1 MESSIV
7 VHWLKQ
13 LTEPD
18 TEKVKQATKQLQSLS
33 LTNDFLLQLFHI
45 LRSEQNEQI
54 RILASVLLR
63 RKLSK
68 SSTTISKDIHETLKH
83 LLLEQIQIETNQ
95 RIRKSLFELIGTIA
109 KQDLQH
115 EINEKIK
122 KKLKKQHKIE
132 ITGWKEYLHLCG
144 TLVQSTDLKQLELG
158 MYLFATLA
166 TYCGRFVLE
175 HWPHTF
181 NLIST
186 MLKTRPSIIVCEQA
200 LIILTNLVKVLQ
212 QKQYVQTIVD
222 LIPIANETIQYL
234 FVNLK
239 AENTTNLLDFYE
251 ALLDCE
257 VPNVIGTHL
266 QSIISTC
273 LQVALRDDNTILES
287 VRYNALSILAEICRQ
302 KKKTLLKHQT
312 ILPPIIQALLQI
324 ISSANIDTNNISDDG
339 NDDDNDEPVVVAG
352 ANHVLEAMSYHLSPE
367 KFVPLV
373 ISQIEPLLKSNVANE
388 RKAAYYVLSGI
399 IDGCCDYINNNY
411 LEPFMTALKIG
422 LQDVNS
428 DVSSAALLALGETC
442 AVLEGE
448 ISKYS
453 VEILPILME
462 LMVKSENMQNHNL
475 KVIRIYYA
483 VEELIGVLN
492 DEHKNSIHDV
502 LRVLFHV
509 HSSTTNTKVRELVL
523 AVYPAIAI
531 VMKDKFA
538 PYLDTVITQ
547 LSPNLS
553 QKPNTETLP
562 VFCTS
567 LHTLASLC
575 RAVGTDHCKT
585 ILLQALEFSLNLYS
599 EIDEPEFRSAIFALG
614 GAASRVLKNEFNTT
628 HISKIM
634 GYIFESLRSLD
645 WIEDAAATE
654 NRKLEWV
661 DEEEIDSTS
670 HIEVKADEEEEEEEE
685 GDNDDDELADE
696 GMTIEN
702 AHVEEK
708 AAAIEALGD
717 IVENCIV
724 AVWSYLKDIIEHIK
738 NMLEFPNLQCSQN
751 AVTAAGNLLISIHKM
766 TTQTQITNEK
776 QLVQDESDRL
786 LTDLIP
792 NLCTIINTSTS
803 RSLAQIA
810 LDTIKNILEEV
821 KLDMLK
827 HITLLEKI
835 AHCVQ
840 KVLAYKT
847 KCQQENDDEND
858 ENAGGDSREQDG
870 RDDAEYDAMLISTG
884 GDLLPILTSIACTG
898 KVQFFPGYLSSII
911 PKLQKRLRH
920 QASVSDR
927 SFVIGVLAET
937 VQNMN
942 ETLITPYLQSL
953 FTMFYQYLLDEDEE
967 VRTNACFGM
976 GVLCI
981 VANQQLLGQ
990 YETILNRLSQVLIK
1004 ETNLRMIDNI
1014 CSCLCRM
1021 IVVSPKHVPLEQVL
1035 PVLFQHL
1042 PIREDFAEAN
1052 SIFTCL
1058 NLLYEHYFTQI
1069 EPYLPKSIEMAA
1081 LLIDDE
1087 RVLPN
1092 AIPVIREFLRSIYI
1106 KHSVAFIQ
1114 VMQTLNEPLR
1124 ISITKHLQ
1132 IN

>member
-1 MESSIV
+1 MQSTTLI
-7 VHWLKQ
+7 HWLSQ

-18 TEKVKQATKQLQSLS
+18 TEKVKQATKQLQNLS
-33 LTNDFLLQLFHI
+33 LTNDFLLQLFHV
-45 LRSEQNEQI
+45 LRSEQNDQI

-63 RKLSK
+63 RKITK
-68 SSTTISKDIHETLKH
+68 SSATIPKDIHETLKH
-83 LLLEQIQIETNQ
+83 LLLEQIQIESNQ

-115 EINEKIK
+115 EVVEK
-122 KKLKKQHKIE
+122 KKKSSKKQNKNE
-132 ITGWKEYLHLCG
+132 VTGGWKEYLHLCG

-158 MYLFATLA
+158 MQLFATLA
-166 TYCGRFVLE
+166 TYCGKFVLE

-181 NLIST
+181 NLITT
-186 MLKTRPSIIVCEQA
+186 MLKTRPSTVVCEQA
-200 LIILTNLVKVLQ
+200 LIILTSLVKVLE
-212 QKQYVQTIVD
+212 QKQYVQTIAD
-222 LIPIANETIQYL
+222 LVPLANETIQHL

-257 VPNVIGTHL
+257 LPNVIGAHL

-273 LQVALRDDNTILES
+273 LQVALRNDESVLES
-287 VRYNALSILAEICRQ
+287 VRYNGLSILAEICRQ
-302 KKKTLLKHQT
+302 KKKVLLKNQA

-324 ISSANIDTNNISDDG
+324 ISLTSIDANSTT
-339 NDDDNDEPVVVAG
+339 DDDEDEPVVVAG

-373 ISQIEPLLKSNVANE
+373 IAQVEPMLQSSVANE

-411 LEPFMTALKIG
+411 LEPYMTALKMG
-422 LQDVNS
+422 LQDPSS

-453 VEILPILME
+453 VQILPILME
-462 LMVKSENMQNHNL
+462 LMIKPENMQNHNL

-483 VEELIGVLN
+483 VEEIIGVLN
-492 DEHKNSIHDV
+492 EEHQHSIPEV

-509 HSSTTNTKVRELVL
+509 HASTTNTKVRELVL
-523 AVYPAIAI
+523 AVYPAISI

-538 PYLDTVITQ
+538 PYLEPVITQ

-553 QKPNTETLP
+553 QKPNAESLP

-567 LHTLASLC
+567 LNTLASLC
-575 RAVGTDHCKT
+575 RAVGTDHCKA
-585 ILLQALEFSLNLYS
+585 ILIQALEFSLNLYG
-599 EIDEPEFRSAIFALG
+599 EIDEPEFRSAVFALG
-614 GAASRVLKNEFNTT
+614 GAASRVLKNDFNSV
-628 HISKIM
+628 HISKINAH
-634 GYIFESLRSLD
+634 IFESLRSLD
-645 WIEDAAATE
+645 WIEDLAATE
-654 NRKLEWV
+654 TRKLEWV
-661 DEEEIDSTS
+661 DEEEIDTTASGINDIAEAS
-670 HIEVKADEEEEEEEE
+670 GNEENDEDNS
-685 GDNDDDELADE
+685 DNDELEDER
-696 GMTIEN
+696 MTIEN

-717 IVENCIV
+717 IVENCMV
-724 AVWSYLKDIIEHIK
+724 TVWANLKDIVEHIK

-751 AVTAAGNLLISIHKM
+751 AATAAGNLLISIHKM

-776 QLVQDESDRL
+776 QLVQDECDRL
-786 LTDLIP
+786 LIDFIP
-792 NLCTIINTSTS
+792 TLCTIINTSSS
-803 RSLAQIA
+803 RSMAQIT
-810 LDTIKNILEEV
+810 LDVVKSILEEV

-827 HITLLEKI
+827 HVTLLEKI
-835 AHCVQ
+835 AYTIQ
-840 KVLAYKT
+840 KVLNYKT
-847 KCQQENDDEND
+847 KCQQEDDEDN
-858 ENAGGDSREQDG
+858 EESGDGREQDG
-870 RDDAEYDAMLISTG
+870 DDDAEYDAMLISTG

-898 KVQFFPGYLSSII
+898 KVAFLPGYLHSII

-942 ETLITPYLQSL
+942 DVLITPHLQSL
-953 FTMFYQYLLDEDEE
+953 FTMFYQYLLDDDDE

-976 GVLCI
+976 GILCAI
-981 VANQQLLGQ
+981 ANQQLVGQ
-990 YETILNRLSQVLIK
+990 YETILSRLSQVLIK
-1004 ETNLRMIDNI
+1004 ETNIRMIDNI

-1021 IVVSPKHVPLEQVL
+1021 IVVSPKHVPLGQVL
-1035 PVLFQHL
+1035 PVIFQHL
-1042 PIREDFAEAN
+1042 PLREDFAEAN
-1052 SIFTCL
+1052 SVFTCL
-1058 NLLYEHYFTQI
+1058 NLLYEQYFTEI
-1069 EPYLPKSIEMAA
+1069 EPYLPKCIEMAA
-1081 LLIDDE
+1081 SIIDDE
-1087 RVLPN
+1087 RVLPD
-1092 AIPVIREFLRSIYI
+1092 AVPIIRDFLRSIYT
-1106 KHSVAFIQ
+1106 KHSVAFVQ

-1124 ISITKHLQ
+1124 VIVTKHLQ
-1132 IN
+1132 TN

>member
-1 MESSIV
+1 IKTKDIMESSLLI
-7 VHWLKQ
+7 HWLNQ

-45 LRSEQNEQI
+45 FRSEQNEQI

-68 SSTTISKDIHETLKH
+68 SSSTISKDVHETLKH
-83 LLLEQIQIETNQ
+83 LLLEQIQIETSQ

-115 EINEKIK
+115 EIIEK
-122 KKLKKQHKIE
+122 KKKSKKQHKIE
-132 ITGWKEYLHLCG
+132 TTGWKEYLHLCG
-144 TLVQSTDLKQLELG
+144 TLVQSTDLKKLELG
-158 MYLFATLA
+158 MYLFATLS

-186 MLKTRPSIIVCEQA
+186 MLKTRPSTIVCEQA
-200 LIILTNLVKVLQ
+200 LIILTNLVKVFH

-222 LIPIANETIQYL
+222 LVPIANEAIQYL
-234 FVNLK
+234 FVNIT

-273 LQVALRDDNTILES
+273 LQIALRNDNTVLES

-302 KKKTLLKHQT
+302 KKKALLKHQP

-324 ISSANIDTNNISDDG
+324 ISSTSIDTNSIT
-339 NDDDNDEPVVVAG
+339 DDDDDEPVVVAG

-373 ISQIEPLLKSNVANE
+373 ISQVEPMLKSNVANE

-411 LEPFMTALKIG
+411 LEPYMTALKIG
-422 LQDVNS
+422 LQDASS

-462 LMVKSENMQNHNL
+462 LMVKPENMQDHNL

-492 DEHKNSIHDV
+492 DEHKGSIPDV

-509 HSSTTNTKVRELVL
+509 HASTTNTKVRELVL

-538 PYLDTVITQ
+538 PYLDPVITQ

-553 QKPNTETLP
+553 QKPNIETLP

-575 RAVGTDHCKT
+575 RAVGTDHCKA
-585 ILLQALEFSLNLYS
+585 ILLQALDFSLNLYN

-614 GAASRVLKNEFNTT
+614 GATSRVLKNEFSTA

-634 GYIFESLRSLD
+634 EYIFQSLRSLD

-661 DEEEIDSTS
+661 DEEDIDSTS
-670 HIEVKADEEEEEEEE
+670 NAIHDQHEVKVEEEEEDKDDE
-685 GDNDDDELADE
+685 DDDDDDDELADE
-696 GMTIEN
+696 GMTLEN
-702 AHVEEK
+702 AHIEEK
-708 AAAIEALGD
+708 AAATEALGD
-717 IVENCIV
+717 IVENC
-724 AVWSYLKDIIEHIK
+724 
-738 NMLEFPNLQCSQN
+738 M
-751 AVTAAGNLLISIHKM
+751 
-766 TTQTQITNEK
+766 
-776 QLVQDESDRL
+776 
-786 LTDLIP
+786 
-792 NLCTIINTSTS
+792 
-803 RSLAQIA
+803 
-810 LDTIKNILEEV
+810 
-821 KLDMLK
+821 
-827 HITLLEKI
+827 
-835 AHCVQ
+835 
-840 KVLAYKT
+840 
-847 KCQQENDDEND
+847 
-858 ENAGGDSREQDG
+858 
-870 RDDAEYDAMLISTG
+870 
-884 GDLLPILTSIACTG
+884 
-898 KVQFFPGYLSSII
+898 
-911 PKLQKRLRH
+911 
-920 QASVSDR
+920 
-927 SFVIGVLAET
+927 
-937 VQNMN
+937 
-942 ETLITPYLQSL
+942 
-953 FTMFYQYLLDEDEE
+953 
-967 VRTNACFGM
+967 
-976 GVLCI
+976 
-981 VANQQLLGQ
+981 
-990 YETILNRLSQVLIK
+990 
-1004 ETNLRMIDNI
+1004 
-1014 CSCLCRM
+1014 
-1021 IVVSPKHVPLEQVL
+1021 
-1035 PVLFQHL
+1035 
-1042 PIREDFAEAN
+1042 
-1052 SIFTCL
+1052 
-1058 NLLYEHYFTQI
+1058 
-1069 EPYLPKSIEMAA
+1069 
-1081 LLIDDE
+1081 
-1087 RVLPN
+1087 
-1092 AIPVIREFLRSIYI
+1092 
-1106 KHSVAFIQ
+1106 
-1114 VMQTLNEPLR
+1114 
-1124 ISITKHLQ
+1124 
-1132 IN
+1132 

>member
-1 MESSIV
+1 M
-7 VHWLKQ
+7 
-13 LTEPD
+13 
-18 TEKVKQATKQLQSLS
+18 
-33 LTNDFLLQLFHI
+33 
-45 LRSEQNEQI
+45 
-54 RILASVLLR
+54 
-63 RKLSK
+63 
-68 SSTTISKDIHETLKH
+68 
-83 LLLEQIQIETNQ
+83 
-95 RIRKSLFELIGTIA
+95 
-109 KQDLQH
+109 
-115 EINEKIK
+115 
-122 KKLKKQHKIE
+122 
-132 ITGWKEYLHLCG
+132 C
-144 TLVQSTDLKQLELG
+144 
-158 MYLFATLA
+158 LFATLA

-181 NLIST
+181 NLITT
-186 MLKTRPSIIVCEQA
+186 MLKARSSTIVCEQA

-222 LIPIANETIQYL
+222 LVPIANEAIQYL

-273 LQVALRDDNTILES
+273 LQIALRNDESVLES

-302 KKKTLLKHQT
+302 KKKVLLKNQA

-324 ISSANIDTNNISDDG
+324 ISSTAIDSNTVT
-339 NDDDNDEPVVVAG
+339 DDDEDEPVVVAG

-373 ISQIEPLLKSNVANE
+373 ISQVEPMLQSSVANE

-399 IDGCCDYINNNY
+399 VDGCCDYINNNY
-411 LEPFMTALKIG
+411 LEPFMTALRMG
-422 LQDVNS
+422 LQDTHS

-453 VEILPILME
+453 VQILPTLME
-462 LMVKSENMQNHNL
+462 LMVKPENMQNHNL

-492 DEHKNSIHDV
+492 DEHKSSIPEV

-509 HSSTTNTKVRELVL
+509 HSLTTNTKVRELVL

-531 VMKDKFA
+531 VMEDKFA
-538 PYLDTVITQ
+538 PYLEPVITQ

-553 QKPNTETLP
+553 QKPTTETLP

-567 LHTLASLC
+567 LNTLASLC
-575 RAVGTDHCKT
+575 RAVGTDHCKA
-585 ILLQALEFSLNLYS
+585 ILMQALDFSLNLYS
-599 EIDEPEFRSAIFALG
+599 EIDEPEFRSAVFALG
-614 GAASRVLKNEFNTT
+614 GAASRVLKNEFNPA
-628 HISKIM
+628 HINKIT
-634 GYIFESLRSLD
+634 GHIFESLRSLD
-645 WIEDAAATE
+645 WIEDVAATE

-661 DEEEIDSTS
+661 DEEELDTTSNGISDAEEATGNEDEDDS
-670 HIEVKADEEEEEEEE
+670 
-685 GDNDDDELADE
+685 DNDELADE

-717 IVENCIV
+717 IVDNCMV
-724 AVWSYLKDIIEHIK
+724 AVWAQSKDIVEHIK
-738 NMLEFPNLQCSQN
+738 NMLEFPNIQCAQN
-751 AVTAAGNLLISIHKM
+751 AVTAAGNLLVSIHKM
-766 TTQTQITNEK
+766 SIQTQIAAEK
-776 QLVQDESDRL
+776 QLIQTELDRL
-786 LTDLIP
+786 LTDLVP
-792 NLCTIINTSTS
+792 NLCTTINTSAS

-810 LDTIKNILEEV
+810 LDTVKNILEEV

-827 HITLLEKI
+827 HVTLLEKI
-835 AHCVQ
+835 AHSIQ
-840 KVLAYKT
+840 KVLNYKT
-847 KCQQENDDEND
+847 KCQQDNDDEN
-858 ENAGGDSREQDG
+858 EEAGGGDSREQDG

-884 GDLLPILTSIACTG
+884 GDLLPVLTSIACTG
-898 KVQFFPGYLSSII
+898 RVPFLPGYLASII

-942 ETLITPYLQSL
+942 ETLITPHLQSL

-976 GVLCI
+976 GVLCA
-981 VANQQLLGQ
+981 VANQHLLGQ

-1004 ETNLRMIDNI
+1004 ETNRRMIDNI

-1021 IVVSPKHVPLEQVL
+1021 MVVSTKHVPLGQVL

-1042 PIREDFAEAN
+1042 PLREDFAEA
-1052 SIFTCL
+1052 SSVFTCL
-1058 NLLYEHYFTQI
+1058 NLLYEHHFTEI
-1069 EPYLPKSIEMAA
+1069 EPYLPKCIEMAA
-1081 LLIDDE
+1081 SIIDNE
-1087 RVLPN
+1087 HVLPD
-1092 AIPVIREFLRSIYI
+1092 AVPVIREFLRSIYT
-1106 KHSVAFIQ
+1106 KHSAAFVQ
-1114 VMQTLNEPLR
+1114 VMQTLDESLR
-1124 ISITKHLQ
+1124 IIVTKHLQ
-1132 IN
+1132 TS